1 MSRKENTPCA
11 AVAAA
16 APTGLPF
23 FNKASS
29 RHARMEMIALPAPTN
44 DALAGRAEALEKDVA
59 VLVWKIE
66 FARLLRRVRAEVHV
80 PPVINVEELERVD
93 QRGLAGVVRA
103 DDLQRA
109 RKIDLGV
116 FVTPG
121 VDEDESLRAGRHRE

>member
-1 MSRKENTPCA
+1 
-11 AVAAA
+11 
-16 APTGLPF
+16 
-23 FNKASS
+23 
-29 RHARMEMIALPAPTN
+29 MEMIALPAPTN